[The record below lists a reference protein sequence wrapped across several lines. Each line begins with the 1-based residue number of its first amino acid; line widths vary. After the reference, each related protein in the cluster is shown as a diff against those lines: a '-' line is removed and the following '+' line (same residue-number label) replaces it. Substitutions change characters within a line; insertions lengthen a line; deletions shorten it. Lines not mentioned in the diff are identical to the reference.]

1 MRHISNLKAT
11 DLDKVEDFVKRN
23 GCDAIVE
30 RIEKDCDGVG
40 NIIAWTNEHAF
51 NDWQQENDVIFF
63 DCRLPEIC
71 RSTTNEVHESIRIP
85 IHSSRVPT
93 HTLRNDDEHYCATAF
108 DAYDGEL
115 RPIMY
120 ASSLSNLGRRLL
132 RDQDNLGV
140 HGFVLYV
147 YRSIEEASSGK
158 RRRAPC
164 IRLTYEQLGEP
175 KQNK

>member
-1 MRHISNLKAT
+1 M
-11 DLDKVEDFVKRN
+11 KRN

-71 RSTTNEVHESIRIP
+71 RSITNEVHESIRIP

-147 YRSIEEASSGK
+147 YRSIGEASSGK